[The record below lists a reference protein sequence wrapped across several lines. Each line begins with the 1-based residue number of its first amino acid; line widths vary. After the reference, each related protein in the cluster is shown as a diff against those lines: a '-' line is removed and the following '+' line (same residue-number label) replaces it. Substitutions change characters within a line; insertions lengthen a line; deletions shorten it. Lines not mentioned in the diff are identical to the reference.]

1 MSVHSALQCSICK
14 KFFLVLA
21 TKSKIRAIH
30 NKGHMPAQFLLFGDS
45 ITQRSFGED
54 NQPGWGS
61 LLAHTF
67 QRQVDI
73 INRGLSGYNT
83 THALQVSPF
92 IITPSTTKHTK
103 LFTVFF
109 GANDAALEH
118 ISPQHIPL
126 NEYKSNLIT
135 IVEQIKAV
143 RASPSI
149 PLIVITPP
157 PVDEGAWF
165 AQCKITN
172 NAQTLP
178 NRTNSAAKAYGEAA
192 KDAFKTSQYLSEN
205 VFICDS
211 FDALGG
217 NDDNYIRHLND
228 GLHLSGSGNVA
239 LYDALIKVIVDECKI
254 SFDEDERR

>member
-1 MSVHSALQCSICK
+1 M
-14 KFFLVLA
+14 
-21 TKSKIRAIH
+21 
-30 NKGHMPAQFLLFGDS
+30 
-45 ITQRSFGED
+45 
-54 NQPGWGS
+54 
-61 LLAHTF
+61 
-67 QRQVDI
+67 
-73 INRGLSGYNT
+73 
-83 THALQVSPF
+83 
-92 IITPSTTKHTK
+92 
-103 LFTVFF
+103 
-109 GANDAALEH
+109 
-118 ISPQHIPL
+118 
-126 NEYKSNLIT
+126 
-135 IVEQIKAV
+135 
-143 RASPSI
+143 
-149 PLIVITPP
+149 
-157 PVDEGAWF
+157 DEGAWF

>member
-54 NQPGWGS
+54 NQPRWGS

-149 PLIVITPP
+149 PIIVITPP
-157 PVDEGAWF
+157 RG
-165 AQCKITN
+165 
-172 NAQTLP
+172 
-178 NRTNSAAKAYGEAA
+178 
-192 KDAFKTSQYLSEN
+192 
-205 VFICDS
+205 
-211 FDALGG
+211 
-217 NDDNYIRHLND
+217 
-228 GLHLSGSGNVA
+228 
-239 LYDALIKVIVDECKI
+239 
-254 SFDEDERR
+254 